1 VTRSAKKSID
11 TKSEPASDSMDGYA
25 FPARLQML
33 GNTLADRE
41 KEVGEYFLR
50 KPEAAYLSIT
60 EVVSDGSLSYGT
72 IIRFCQKMKC
82 AGFQDFKVLLAQ
94 ELGKSNRENGTENG
108 DGIAQYAEKISSELV
123 NTQKLINRITVA
135 KVAKAL
141 NQAGRVLVA
150 GIAGSAAPAVGFD
163 YRLSRIG
170 VHSEAVGDGYTLAI
184 RAASLTRGD
193 VFLAVSFSGATK
205 DILTATQI
213 AKENGATVVSLTNF
227 IHAPLVELA
236 DLSLFSATDRDPMS
250 CEVFSNVSS
259 NFVLD
264 VVFSSL
270 LGMRPAAGK
279 AIVKTFKAISDRRV

>member
-1 VTRSAKKSID
+1 
-11 TKSEPASDSMDGYA
+11 MDGYA

-33 GNTLADRE
+33 SNTLSDRE

-60 EVVSDGSLSYGT
+60 EVVNDGSLGYGT
-72 IIRFCQKMKC
+72 IIRFCRKMKC

-94 ELGKSNRENGTENG
+94 ELGKSSREKGTESG
-108 DGIAQYAEKISSELV
+108 DRIVRYAEKIGSELA
-123 NTQKLINRITVA
+123 NTQRLINRNTVE

-141 NQAGRVLVA
+141 NKAGHVLVA
-150 GIAGSAAPAVGFD
+150 GIAGSAAPAIGFD

-170 VHSEAVGDGYTLAI
+170 VRSEAVCDGYTLAI

-193 VFLAVSFSGATK
+193 VVLAVSFSGATK
-205 DILTATQI
+205 DILTVARI
-213 AKENGATVVSLTNF
+213 AKDNGATVVSLTNF

-259 NFVLD
+259 DFVLD

-270 LGMRPAAGK
+270 FGMRQGARRA
-279 AIVKTFKAISDRRV
+279 VERTFNAISDRRV